1 MTPVVGQTVDY
12 PSTVEFVLTRGR
24 VVTLPVI
31 LVALVVAV
39 TDTHATLQVVD
50 LERYP
55 GTTELVVALPL
66 PEGEPS

>member
-12 PSTVEFVLTRGR
+12 PSTVSIGLTGGR
-24 VVTLPVI
+24 VAALPLI
-31 LVALVVAV
+31 LVALVVAI
-39 TDTHATLQVVD
+39 TDTHVTLQVVD
-50 LERYP
+50 LEGYP